1 MTSRLANDS
10 SVPRRTSEPM
20 RVGLDVTAMEAG
32 FKRHASRGIG
42 RYASELSSRLLDGS
56 GLPRHPDVTIAPF
69 RQTALRLPGWL
80 EGGVRLLG
88 EHRHVARQ
96 HLLFSGVF
104 ADSLAKRFDMLHFL
118 SQLDA
123 PAWCALP
130 YCVTVHDVI
139 PLVLADRHRQ
149 STAPL
154 REPWRRRLSL
164 GLEQKAIAGAAH
176 VVTVSHA
183 SARDIE
189 RLTTVS
195 AENISVVYNGVGAEF
210 FHPPQKPAEQIRAE
224 LKLPADRDI
233 ILYVGG
239 IDPRKNVL
247 GLISIFEQTC
257 QRALDSSGQP
267 TTNNAGRLPVLVI
280 AGDVKNDAHYKL
292 FRRRIEASPLRS
304 EIHEVGYVSDE
315 DLRSLLGT
323 TAVFAFPSLYEGFG
337 LPPLEACAAGV
348 PVVSSNRS
356 CLPEILGDGAVLCDP
371 EDHDSFSM
379 RLWEILSNPDHAKAV
394 SHRGIKHAR
403 NFTWDK
409 TAEGTLAVYER
420 LARQQTLRRPASS
433 SG

>member
-1 MTSRLANDS
+1 
-10 SVPRRTSEPM
+10 M
-20 RVGLDVTAMEAG
+20 RVGIDVTAMEVG

-42 RYASELSSRLLDGS
+42 RYASELSSRLLEGS
-56 GLPRHPDVTIAPF
+56 CLPRATDVTIAPF
-69 RQTALRLPGWL
+69 RQTALPLPGWL
-80 EGGVRLLG
+80 DSGVRLLG
-88 EHRHVARQ
+88 QHRHVARQ

-104 ADSLAKRFDMLHFL
+104 TDSLTKRFDMLHFL

-139 PLVLADRHRQ
+139 PLVLAERHH

-164 GLEQKAIAGAAH
+164 GLEQKAIAGATH

-195 AENISVVYNGVGAEF
+195 AENISVVYNGVGPEF
-210 FHPPQKPAEQIRAE
+210 FAPPRKPAHQIRAE
-224 LKLPADRDI
+224 LKLPADRDL

-239 IDPRKNVL
+239 IEPRKNVM

-257 QRALDSSGQP
+257 QGARGSSGQP
-267 TTNNAGRLPVLVI
+267 TTAPASTPPVLVI
-280 AGDVKNDAHYKL
+280 AGDVKNDAHYPAVHS
-292 FRRRIEASPLRS
+292 RIIASPMRPA
-304 EIHEVGYVSDE
+304 IHEVGYLSNE

-356 CLPEILGDGAVLCDP
+356 CMPEILGDGAILCDP
-371 EDHDSFSM
+371 EDQDTFSAN
-379 RLWEILSNPDHAKAV
+379 LWGILSNPDHAQAV
-394 SHRGIKHAR
+394 SRRGMEHAR
-403 NFTWDK
+403 TFTWDK
-409 TAEGTLAVYER
+409 SAEGTLAVYER
-420 LARQQTLRRPASS
+420 LARERHLRRPTHS

>member
-1 MTSRLANDS
+1 MFT
-10 SVPRRTSEPM
+10 
-20 RVGLDVTAMEAG
+20 
-32 FKRHASRGIG
+32 
-42 RYASELSSRLLDGS
+42 
-56 GLPRHPDVTIAPF
+56 
-69 RQTALRLPGWL
+69 
-80 EGGVRLLG
+80 
-88 EHRHVARQ
+88 
-96 HLLFSGVF
+96 
-104 ADSLAKRFDMLHFL
+104 DSLAKRFDMLHFL

-139 PLVLADRHRQ
+139 PLVLAERHH

-164 GLEQKAIAGAAH
+164 RLEQKAIAGAAH

-195 AENISVVYNGVGAEF
+195 AENISVVYNGVGPEF
-210 FHPPQKPAEQIRAE
+210 FAPPRKPAHQIRVE
-224 LKLPADRDI
+224 LKLPADRDL

-239 IDPRKNVL
+239 IDPRKNVM

-257 QRALDSSGQP
+257 RRALDSIEQP
-267 TTNNAGRLPVLVI
+267 TADNVGRLPVLVI
-280 AGDVKNDAHYKL
+280 AGDAKNDANYPAVQS
-292 FRRRIEASPLRS
+292 RINKSPMRTA
-304 EIHEVGYVSDE
+304 IHEIGYVSDE

-356 CLPEILGDGAVLCDP
+356 CMPEILGDGAILCDP
-371 EDHDSFSM
+371 EEHDTFSAS
-379 RLWEILSNPDHAKAV
+379 LWGILSNPDHAKAV
-394 SHRGIKHAR
+394 SHRGMEHAR

-420 LARQQTLRRPASS
+420 LAKERNLQSPANS

>member
-1 MTSRLANDS
+1 
-10 SVPRRTSEPM
+10 M
-20 RVGLDVTAMEAG
+20 RVGLDVTAIEVG

-56 GLPRHPDVTIAPF
+56 GPPTHPDVTIAPF
-69 RQTALRLPGWL
+69 RQTALPLPGWL
-80 EGGVRLLG
+80 ESGVRLLG

-96 HLLFSGVF
+96 HLLFSGIF

-139 PLVLADRHRQ
+139 PLVLAERHQ
-149 STAPL
+149 SNAPL

-195 AENISVVYNGVGAEF
+195 AENISVVYNGVGPEF
-210 FHPPQKPAEQIRAE
+210 FNPPQKPATQIRAE
-224 LKLPADRDI
+224 LKLPADRDL

-239 IDPRKNVL
+239 IDPRKNVM

-257 QRALDSSGQP
+257 QRALDSSGQR
-267 TTNNAGRLPVLVI
+267 TTDNAGRLPVLVI
-280 AGDVKNDAHYKL
+280 AGDTKNDTNYPAVQN
-292 FRRRIEASPLRS
+292 RIIASPMRS
-304 EIHEVGYVSDE
+304 EIYEIGYVSDE

-337 LPPLEACAAGV
+337 LPPLESCAAGV

-371 EDHDSFSM
+371 EDHDTFSAN
-379 RLWEILSNPDHAKAV
+379 LWDILSNPDHAKAV
-394 SHRGIKHAR
+394 SHRGMEHAR
-403 NFTWDK
+403 TFTWDK
-409 TAEGTLAVYER
+409 AAEGTLAVYER
-420 LARQQTLRRPASS
+420 LARPQTLRRQARS

>member
-1 MTSRLANDS
+1 
-10 SVPRRTSEPM
+10 M
-20 RVGLDVTAMEAG
+20 RVGLDITAMEVG

-42 RYASELSSRLLDGS
+42 RYASELSSRLLADA
-56 GLPRHPDVTIAPF
+56 GLPGHPDVTITPF

-80 EGGVRLLG
+80 ESGVRLLG

-96 HLLFSGVF
+96 HLLFSGMF
-104 ADSLAKRFDMLHFL
+104 TDSLAKRFDMLHFL

-139 PLVLADRHRQ
+139 PLVLAERHH

-164 GLEQKAIAGAAH
+164 RLEQKAIAGAAH

-195 AENISVVYNGVGAEF
+195 AENISVVYNGVGPEF
-210 FHPPQKPAEQIRAE
+210 FAPPRKPAHQIRVE
-224 LKLPADRDI
+224 LKLPADRDL

-239 IDPRKNVL
+239 IDPRKNVM

-257 QRALDSSGQP
+257 RRALDSIEQP
-267 TTNNAGRLPVLVI
+267 TADNVGRLPVLVI
-280 AGDVKNDAHYKL
+280 AGDAKNDANYPAVQS
-292 FRRRIEASPLRS
+292 RINKSPMRTA
-304 EIHEVGYVSDE
+304 IHEIGYVSDE

-356 CLPEILGDGAVLCDP
+356 CMPEILGDGAILCDP
-371 EDHDSFSM
+371 EEHDTFSAS
-379 RLWEILSNPDHAKAV
+379 LWGILSNPDHAKAV
-394 SHRGIKHAR
+394 SHRGMEHAR

-420 LARQQTLRRPASS
+420 LAKERNLQSPANS

>member
-1 MTSRLANDS
+1 
-10 SVPRRTSEPM
+10 M
-20 RVGLDVTAMEAG
+20 RVGLDITAMEVG

-42 RYASELSSRLLDGS
+42 RYASELSSRLVGAGPPD
-56 GLPRHPDVTIAPF
+56 HPDVTIAPF
-69 RQTALRLPGWL
+69 RQTALPLPGWL
-80 EGGVRLLG
+80 EAGVSLLG

-104 ADSLAKRFDMLHFL
+104 TDSLAKRFDMLHFL

-123 PAWCALP
+123 PACCALP

-139 PLVLADRHRQ
+139 PLVLAERHQ

-154 REPWRRRLSL
+154 REPWRRRISL

-189 RLTTVS
+189 RFTTVS
-195 AENISVVYNGVGAEF
+195 AENISVVYNGVGPEF
-210 FHPPQKPAEQIRAE
+210 FHPPQKPSTQIRAE
-224 LKLPADRDI
+224 LKLPADRDL

-239 IDPRKNVL
+239 IDPRKNVM

-257 QRALDSSGQP
+257 QRALASSGHS
-267 TTNNAGRLPVLVI
+267 TADNAGRLPVLVI
-280 AGDVKNDAHYKL
+280 AGDTKADENYWAL
-292 FRRRIEASPLRS
+292 RQRIEASPLRS
-304 EIHEVGYVSDE
+304 EIHDVGYLSDE

-371 EDHDSFSM
+371 EDHDTFSAN
-379 RLWEILSNPDHAKAV
+379 LWGILSNPDHAQAV
-394 SHRGIKHAR
+394 SRRGMEHAR
-403 NFTWDK
+403 TFTWDK

>member
-1 MTSRLANDS
+1 
-10 SVPRRTSEPM
+10 M
-20 RVGLDVTAMEAG
+20 RVGLDVTAMEVG

-42 RYASELSSRLLDGS
+42 RYATELSSRLLADTGPP
-56 GLPRHPDVTIAPF
+56 GHPDVTIAPF
-69 RQTALRLPGWL
+69 RQTALPLPGWL
-80 EGGVRLLG
+80 EAGVQLLG

-96 HLLFSGVF
+96 HMLFSGVF
-104 ADSLAKRFDMLHFL
+104 AGSLAKRFDMLHFL

-123 PAWCALP
+123 PASCVLP
-130 YCVTVHDVI
+130 YCMTVHDVI
-139 PLVLADRHRQ
+139 PLVLADLRG
-149 STAPL
+149 SSAPP

-164 GLEQKAIAGAAH
+164 RLEQKAIAGAAH

-195 AENISVVYNGVGAEF
+195 AENISVVYNGVGPEF
-210 FHPPQKPAEQIRAE
+210 FAPPRKPAQQIRAE
-224 LKLPADRDI
+224 LKLPADRDL

-239 IDPRKNVL
+239 IDPRKNVM

-257 QRALDSSGQP
+257 QRVLDSSGRP
-267 TTNNAGRLPVLVI
+267 TAAPASTLPILVI
-280 AGDVKNDAHYKL
+280 AGDVKNDAHYPAVHS
-292 FRRRIEASPLRS
+292 RIIASPMRS
-304 EIHEVGYVSDE
+304 EIHEVGYLSDE
-315 DLRSLLGT
+315 DLRALLGT

-356 CLPEILGDGAVLCDP
+356 CMPEILGDGAILCDP
-371 EDHDSFSM
+371 EDHVSFSAN
-379 RLWEILSNPDHAKAV
+379 LWGILSNPDHAQTF
-394 SHRGIKHAR
+394 SRRGMEHAR
-403 NFTWDK
+403 TFTWDK

-420 LARQQTLRRPASS
+420 LARQQALRRPASS

>member
-1 MTSRLANDS
+1 
-10 SVPRRTSEPM
+10 M
-20 RVGLDVTAMEAG
+20 RVGLDITAMEVG

-42 RYASELSSRLLDGS
+42 RYASELSSRLLADA
-56 GLPRHPDVTIAPF
+56 GLPGHPNVTIGPF
-69 RQTALRLPGWL
+69 RQTVLPLPGWL
-80 EGGVRLLG
+80 EAGVRLLG

-123 PAWCALP
+123 PAWCSLP

-139 PLVLADRHRQ
+139 PLVLAERHQ
-149 STAPL
+149 LNAPL
-154 REPWRRRLSL
+154 REPWRRRISL
-164 GLEQKAIAGAAH
+164 GLEQMAIAGAAH

-195 AENISVVYNGVGAEF
+195 AENISVVYNGVGPEF
-210 FHPPQKPAEQIRAE
+210 FAPPRKPAHQIRAE
-224 LKLPADRDI
+224 LHLPADRDL

-239 IDPRKNVL
+239 IDPRKNVM

-257 QRALDSSGQP
+257 QRAIDSSGQP
-267 TTNNAGRLPVLVI
+267 TTDIAGRLPVLVI
-280 AGDVKNDAHYKL
+280 AGDTKADENYWAL
-292 FRRRIEASPLRS
+292 RQRIEASPLRS
-304 EIHEVGYVSDE
+304 EIHEVGYLSDE

-356 CLPEILGDGAVLCDP
+356 CLPEILQDAAVLCDP
-371 EDHDSFSM
+371 EDHDTFSAN
-379 RLWEILSNPDHAKAV
+379 LWGILSNPDHAKAV
-394 SHRGIKHAR
+394 SRRGVEHAR
-403 NFTWDK
+403 TFTWDK

-420 LARQQTLRRPASS
+420 LAKVRKS
-433 SG
+433 

>member
-1 MTSRLANDS
+1 
-10 SVPRRTSEPM
+10 M
-20 RVGLDVTAMEAG
+20 RVGLDITAMEVG

-42 RYASELSSRLLDGS
+42 RYASELSSRLLADA
-56 GLPRHPDVTIAPF
+56 GLPEHPDVTIAPF
-69 RQTALRLPGWL
+69 RQTALPLPGWL
-80 EGGVRLLG
+80 ESGVKLLG

-104 ADSLAKRFDMLHFL
+104 ADSLANQFDTLHFL

-139 PLVLADRHRQ
+139 PLVLAERHQ

-154 REPWRRRLSL
+154 REPWRRRLSVR
-164 GLEQKAIAGAAH
+164 LEQKAIAGASH

-189 RLTTVS
+189 RLTALS
-195 AENISVVYNGVGAEF
+195 AENISVVYNGVGPEF
-210 FHPPQKPAEQIRAE
+210 FKPPRKPAEQIRAE
-224 LKLPADRDI
+224 LKLPADRDL

-239 IDPRKNVL
+239 IDPRKNVM

-257 QRALDSSGQP
+257 KRAIDSSGQR
-267 TTNNAGRLPVLVI
+267 TTDNAGRLPVLVI
-280 AGDVKNDAHYKL
+280 AGDVTNDAHYPAVQN
-292 FRRRIEASPLRS
+292 RIIASPMQS
-304 EIHEVGYVSDE
+304 EIYEVGYISDE
-315 DLRSLLGT
+315 NLRSLLRT
-323 TAVFAFPSLYEGFG
+323 TTVFAFPSLYEGFG

-348 PVVSSNRS
+348 AVVSSNRS

-371 EDHDSFSM
+371 EDHDTFSASV
-379 RLWEILSNPDHAKAV
+379 WGILSNPDHAQAV
-394 SHRGIKHAR
+394 SRRGMKHAR
-403 NFTWDK
+403 TFTWDK

-420 LARQQTLRRPASS
+420 LARQQKLRRPASS

>member
-1 MTSRLANDS
+1 MI
-10 SVPRRTSEPM
+10 EPM
-20 RVGLDVTAMEAG
+20 RVGLDVTAKEAG

-42 RYASELSSRLLDGS
+42 RYATELSSRLLGGS
-56 GLPRHPDVTIAPF
+56 SPPYSPDVTIDPF
-69 RQTALRLPGWL
+69 RQTALPLPGWL
-80 EGGVRLLG
+80 ESGVKLLG

-96 HLLFSGVF
+96 HMLFSGVF

-139 PLVLADRHRQ
+139 PLVLADQHQ
-149 STAPL
+149 TTAPL

-195 AENISVVYNGVGAEF
+195 AENISVVYNGVGPEF
-210 FHPPQKPAEQIRAE
+210 FAPPRKPAAQIRAE
-224 LKLPADRDI
+224 LRLPDDRDL

-239 IDPRKNVL
+239 IDPRKNVV

-257 QRALDSSGQP
+257 QRAIDSSGQP
-267 TTNNAGRLPVLVI
+267 TTDKAGRLPVLVI
-280 AGDVKNDAHYKL
+280 AGDTKADVNYAAL
-292 FRRRIEASPLRS
+292 RQRIEASPLRS
-304 EIHEVGYVSDE
+304 EIHEVGYLSDE
-315 DLRSLLGT
+315 DLGSLLGT

-356 CLPEILGDGAVLCDP
+356 CLPEILQDAAVLCDP
-371 EDHDSFSM
+371 EDHDTFSAS
-379 RLWEILSNPDHAKAV
+379 LWGILSNPDHAKAF
-394 SHRGIKHAR
+394 SHRGMEHAR

-409 TAEGTLAVYER
+409 TAEGTLAMYDR

>member
-1 MTSRLANDS
+1 
-10 SVPRRTSEPM
+10 M
-20 RVGLDVTAMEAG
+20 RVGLDITAMEVG

-42 RYASELSSRLLDGS
+42 RYASELSGRLLGGS
-56 GLPRHPDVTIAPF
+56 GPPRHPDVTITPF
-69 RQTALRLPGWL
+69 RQTALPLPGWL
-80 EGGVRLLG
+80 EAGVRLLG

-96 HLLFSGVF
+96 HLIFLGVF
-104 ADSLAKRFDMLHFL
+104 ADSLAKRFDVLHFL

-123 PAWCALP
+123 PAWCAVP

-139 PLVLADRHRQ
+139 PLTLAERHQ

-164 GLEQKAIAGAAH
+164 RLEQKAIAGAAH

-189 RLTTVS
+189 RLTAVS
-195 AENISVVYNGVGAEF
+195 AENISVVYNGVGPEF
-210 FHPPQKPAEQIRAE
+210 FNPPQKPATQIRAE
-224 LKLPADRDI
+224 LKLPADRSL

-239 IDPRKNVL
+239 IDPRKNVI

-257 QRALDSSGQP
+257 KRALDSRGQSSAAP
-267 TTNNAGRLPVLVI
+267 ASTLPALVI
-280 AGDVKNDAHYKL
+280 AGDVKNDANYAL
-292 FRRRIEASPLRS
+292 FRRRIEASPMRS
-304 EIHEVGYVSDE
+304 EIHEVGYLSDE

-348 PVVSSNRS
+348 PVVSSNCS
-356 CLPEILGDGAVLCDP
+356 CMPEILGDGAILCDP
-371 EDHDSFSM
+371 EDHDTFSAN
-379 RLWEILSNPDHAKAV
+379 LWGILSNPDHAQAI
-394 SHRGIKHAR
+394 SRRGMAHAR
-403 NFTWDK
+403 TFTWDK

-420 LARQQTLRRPASS
+420 LARERNLRRSARS

>member
-1 MTSRLANDS
+1 
-10 SVPRRTSEPM
+10 M
-20 RVGLDVTAMEAG
+20 RVGLDITAMEVG

-56 GLPRHPDVTIAPF
+56 GLTGHAGVTIAPF
-69 RQTALRLPGWL
+69 RQTALPLPGWL
-80 EGGVRLLG
+80 EGGVKLLG

-96 HLLFSGVF
+96 HLLFSGIF

-139 PLVLADRHRQ
+139 PLVLAERHQ
-149 STAPL
+149 STAPP

-176 VVTVSHA
+176 VMTDSHA

-189 RLTTVS
+189 RLTAVS
-195 AENISVVYNGVGAEF
+195 AENISVVYNGVGPEF
-210 FHPPQKPAEQIRAE
+210 FKPPQKPATQIRAE
-224 LKLPADRDI
+224 LKLPADRDL

-239 IDPRKNVL
+239 IDPRKNVM

-257 QRALDSSGQP
+257 KRALDSSVQR
-267 TTNNAGRLPVLVI
+267 TTDNAGRLPGLVI
-280 AGDVKNDAHYKL
+280 AGDAKNDANYPAVQN
-292 FRRRIEASPLRS
+292 RIIASPMRS
-304 EIHEVGYVSDE
+304 EIYEVGYVSDE

-356 CLPEILGDGAVLCDP
+356 CMPEILGDGAVLCDP
-371 EDHDSFSM
+371 EDHDSFSAS
-379 RLWEILSNPDHAKAV
+379 LWGILSNPDHAKAV
-394 SHRGIKHAR
+394 SHRGMEHAR
-403 NFTWDK
+403 TFTWDK
-409 TAEGTLAVYER
+409 TVESTLAVYDR
-420 LARQQTLRRPASS
+420 LAREQRLRRPARS

>member
-1 MTSRLANDS
+1 
-10 SVPRRTSEPM
+10 M
-20 RVGLDVTAMEAG
+20 RVGIDVTAMDVG

-42 RYASELSSRLLDGS
+42 RYASELSSRLLAHP
-56 GLPRHPDVTIAPF
+56 GLPDHPDVTIAPF
-69 RQTALRLPGWL
+69 RQTALSLPGWL

-96 HLLFSGVF
+96 HLLFSGIF
-104 ADSLAKRFDMLHFL
+104 ADSLAKRFEMLHFL

-139 PLVLADRHRQ
+139 PLVLAERHQ
-149 STAPL
+149 SNAPL

-189 RLTTVS
+189 RLTAVS
-195 AENISVVYNGVGAEF
+195 AENISVVYNGVGPEF
-210 FHPPQKPAEQIRAE
+210 SAPPRKPAEQIRAE
-224 LKLPADRDI
+224 LKLPADRSL

-239 IDPRKNVL
+239 IDPRKNVM

-257 QRALDSSGQP
+257 KRALDSRGQP
-267 TTNNAGRLPVLVI
+267 TTDTADGLPVLVI
-280 AGDVKNDAHYKL
+280 AGDAKNDANYPAVQN
-292 FRRRIEASPLRS
+292 RIIASPMRPA
-304 EIHEVGYVSDE
+304 IHEIGYVSDE

-371 EDHDSFSM
+371 EDHDTFSAN
-379 RLWEILSNPDHAKAV
+379 LWDILSNPDHAQTV
-394 SHRGIKHAR
+394 SHRGMEHAR
-403 NFTWDK
+403 TFTWDK
-409 TAEGTLAVYER
+409 AAEGTLAVYDR
-420 LARQQTLRRPASS
+420 LAREQTLRRPARS

>member
-1 MTSRLANDS
+1 
-10 SVPRRTSEPM
+10 M
-20 RVGLDVTAMEAG
+20 RVGLDVTAMEVG

-56 GLPRHPDVTIAPF
+56 GPPRHPDLTITPF
-69 RQTALRLPGWL
+69 RHTALPLPGWL
-80 EGGVRLLG
+80 ESGVKLLG

-139 PLVLADRHRQ
+139 PLVLTDRPG
-149 STAPL
+149 SGIPL
-154 REPWRRRLSL
+154 GQRWRRRLSL

-195 AENISVVYNGVGAEF
+195 AENISVVYNGVGPEF
-210 FHPPQKPAEQIRAE
+210 FSPPRKPAAQIRAE
-224 LKLPADRDI
+224 LKLPADRDL

-239 IDPRKNVL
+239 IDPRKNVM

-257 QRALDSSGQP
+257 RRALDSRGQP
-267 TTNNAGRLPVLVI
+267 TATPTSTLPVLVI
-280 AGDVKNDAHYKL
+280 AGDVKNDANYPTVQS
-292 FRRRIEASPLRS
+292 RIIASPMRQA
-304 EIHEVGYVSDE
+304 IHEIGYVSDE
-315 DLRSLLGT
+315 DLRALLGT

-356 CLPEILGDGAVLCDP
+356 CMPEILGDGAVLCDP
-371 EDHDSFSM
+371 EDHDAFSAS
-379 RLWEILSNPDHAKAV
+379 LWGILSNPDHAKAV
-394 SHRGIKHAR
+394 SRRGMAHAR

-420 LARQQTLRRPASS
+420 LARERTSRRLARS

>member
-1 MTSRLANDS
+1 
-10 SVPRRTSEPM
+10 M
-20 RVGLDVTAMEAG
+20 RVGLDITAMEPG
-32 FKRHASRGIG
+32 FKCHASRGIG
-42 RYASELSSRLLDGS
+42 RYASELSSRLLADA
-56 GLPRHPDVTIAPF
+56 GLPDYPDLTLTSF
-69 RQTALRLPGWL
+69 RQTALPLPGWL
-80 EGGVRLLG
+80 ASGVRLLG

-104 ADSLAKRFDMLHFL
+104 ADSLATRFDLLHFM

-123 PAWCALP
+123 PAWCAVP

-139 PLVLADRHRQ
+139 PLVLADRHQ
-149 STAPL
+149 TNAPL
-154 REPWRRRLSL
+154 REPWRRRFSL

-176 VVTVSHA
+176 VVTGSHA

-189 RLTTVS
+189 RLTTVR
-195 AENISVVYNGVGAEF
+195 AENISVVYNGVGPEF
-210 FHPPQKPAEQIRAE
+210 FAPPRKPAQQIRAE
-224 LKLPADRDI
+224 LHLPADRDL

-239 IDPRKNVL
+239 IDPRKNVE

-257 QRALDSSGQP
+257 QRALDSRGPSSADP
-267 TTNNAGRLPVLVI
+267 ASTLPALVI
-280 AGDVKNDAHYKL
+280 AGDVKNDAHYPVVQ
-292 FRRRIEASPLRS
+292 RRILASPMRTA
-304 EIHEVGYVSDE
+304 IHEIGYVSDE

-371 EDHDSFSM
+371 EDHDAFSAT
-379 RLWEILSNPDHAKAV
+379 LWGILSNPDHARAV
-394 SHRGIKHAR
+394 SRMGMENAR
-403 NFTWDK
+403 TFTWEK

-420 LARQQTLRRPASS
+420 LAKHGARRRPAGS

>member
-1 MTSRLANDS
+1 
-10 SVPRRTSEPM
+10 M
-20 RVGLDVTAMEAG
+20 RVGLDSTAMEVG

-42 RYASELSSRLLDGS
+42 RYASELSSRLLADAGPP
-56 GLPRHPDVTIAPF
+56 GHPDVTIAPF
-69 RQTALRLPGWL
+69 GQTALPLPGWL

-139 PLVLADRHRQ
+139 PLALAERHQ

-164 GLEQKAIAGAAH
+164 RLEQKAIAGAAH
-176 VVTVSHA
+176 VLTVSNA

-189 RLTTVS
+189 RLTAVS
-195 AENISVVYNGVGAEF
+195 AENISVVYNGVGPEF
-210 FHPPQKPAEQIRAE
+210 FAPPRKPAQQIRAE
-224 LKLPADRDI
+224 LKLPADRDL

-239 IDPRKNVL
+239 IDPRKNVM

-257 QRALDSSGQP
+257 QRAIDSSGQL
-267 TTNNAGRLPVLVI
+267 TSENAGRLPVLVI
-280 AGDVKNDAHYKL
+280 AGDAKNDANYAF

-315 DLRSLLGT
+315 NLRSLLGT
-323 TAVFAFPSLYEGFG
+323 TSVFAFPSLYEGFG
-337 LPPLEACAAGV
+337 LPPLESCAAGV

-371 EDHDSFSM
+371 EDHDTFSAN
-379 RLWEILSNPDHAKAV
+379 LWGILSNPDHAQAV
-394 SHRGIKHAR
+394 SRRGMEHAR
-403 NFTWDK
+403 TFTWDK
-409 TAEGTLAVYER
+409 TADGTLAVYER
-420 LARQQTLRRPASS
+420 LARARKLRRPAGC

>member
-1 MTSRLANDS
+1 
-10 SVPRRTSEPM
+10 M
-20 RVGLDVTAMEAG
+20 RVGLDITAMEVG

-42 RYASELSSRLLDGS
+42 RYASELSSRLLADAAPPCHRG
-56 GLPRHPDVTIAPF
+56 VTIAPF
-69 RQTALRLPGWL
+69 RQTALPLPGWI

-96 HLLFSGVF
+96 HMLFSGVF

-149 STAPL
+149 STAPV

-195 AENISVVYNGVGAEF
+195 AENISVVYNGVGPDF
-210 FHPPQKPAEQIRAE
+210 FALPRKQAPQIRAE
-224 LKLPADRDI
+224 FHLPADRDI

-257 QRALDSSGQP
+257 QRALDSNGQP

-280 AGDVKNDAHYKL
+280 AGDTKVDENYGAL
-292 FRRRIEASPLRS
+292 RRRIEASPMRS
-304 EIHEVGYVSDE
+304 EIHEVGYLSDE

-323 TAVFAFPSLYEGFG
+323 TTVFAFPSLYEGFG

-356 CLPEILGDGAVLCDP
+356 CLPEILQDAAVLCDP
-371 EDHDSFSM
+371 EDHDTFSAS
-379 RLWEILSNPDHAKAV
+379 LWDILSNPNHAKAV
-394 SHRGIKHAR
+394 SHRGTEHAR
-403 NFTWDK
+403 TFTWDK
-409 TAEGTLAVYER
+409 TAEGTLAVYEH
-420 LARQQTLRRPASS
+420 LARQQTLQRPASS
-433 SG
+433 FG

>member
-1 MTSRLANDS
+1 M
-10 SVPRRTSEPM
+10 SESM
-20 RVGLDVTAMEAG
+20 RVGLDVTAMEVG

-42 RYASELSSRLLDGS
+42 RYASELSSRLLTGS
-56 GLPRHPDVTIAPF
+56 GLPAHSDVTVAPF
-69 RQTALRLPGWL
+69 RQTALPLPGWL
-80 EGGVRLLG
+80 EAGVKLLG

-96 HLLFSGVF
+96 HLLFSGMF
-104 ADSLAKRFDMLHFL
+104 ADSLANRFEMLHFL

-139 PLVLADRHRQ
+139 PLVFAERDQ
-149 STAPL
+149 STTPL

-164 GLEQKAIAGAAH
+164 RLEQKAIAGAAH

-195 AENISVVYNGVGAEF
+195 AENISVVYNGVGPEF
-210 FHPPQKPAEQIRAE
+210 FKPPRKPAHQIRAE
-224 LKLPADRDI
+224 LHLPADRDL

-239 IDPRKNVL
+239 IDPRKNVM

-257 QRALDSSGQP
+257 KRAIDSRGQP
-267 TTNNAGRLPVLVI
+267 TTDNAGRLPVLVI
-280 AGDVKNDAHYKL
+280 AGDVKNDANYPA
-292 FRRRIEASPLRS
+292 FRRRIVASPMRP
-304 EIHEVGYVSDE
+304 EIHEVGYLPNE
-315 DLRSLLGT
+315 DLCSLLGT

-356 CLPEILGDGAVLCDP
+356 CLPEILGEGAILCDP
-371 EDHDSFSM
+371 EDHDTFSAN
-379 RLWEILSNPDHAKAV
+379 LWGILSNPDHAQAV
-394 SHRGIKHAR
+394 SRRGMENAR
-403 NFTWDK
+403 TFTWDK

-420 LARQQTLRRPASS
+420 LAKERKSRRPASS

>member
-1 MTSRLANDS
+1 
-10 SVPRRTSEPM
+10 M
-20 RVGLDVTAMEAG
+20 RVGLDVTAKEVG

-42 RYASELSSRLLDGS
+42 RYASELSSRLLADVGR
-56 GLPRHPDVTIAPF
+56 PDHPDVTIAPF
-69 RQTALRLPGWL
+69 RQTALPLPGWFKS
-80 EGGVRLLG
+80 GMTLLG

-96 HLLFSGVF
+96 HLLFSGMF
-104 ADSLAKRFDMLHFL
+104 ADSLVKRFDMLHFL

-123 PAWCALP
+123 PAWCAVP

-139 PLVLADRHRQ
+139 PLVLAERHQ

-164 GLEQKAIAGAAH
+164 RLEQKAIAGAAH
-176 VVTVSHA
+176 VVTVSQS

-195 AENISVVYNGVGAEF
+195 AEHISVVYNGVGPEF
-210 FHPPQKPAEQIRAE
+210 FNPPQKPASQIRAE
-224 LKLPADRDI
+224 LHLPADRNL

-239 IDPRKNVL
+239 IDPSKNVM

-257 QRALDSSGQP
+257 KRALDSSGQP
-267 TTNNAGRLPVLVI
+267 TTDNAGRLPVLVI
-280 AGDVKNDAHYKL
+280 AGDAKNDANYPAVQN
-292 FRRRIEASPLRS
+292 RIIASPMRS
-304 EIHEVGYVSDE
+304 EIYEVGYVSDE

-323 TAVFAFPSLYEGFG
+323 TSVFAFPSLYEGFG

-371 EDHDSFSM
+371 EDHDTFSAS
-379 RLWEILSNPDHAKAV
+379 LWSILSNPDHAQAV
-394 SHRGIKHAR
+394 GHRGMEHAR

-409 TAEGTLAVYER
+409 AAEGTLAVYER
-420 LARQQTLRRPASS
+420 LARERYVRRQARS

>member
-1 MTSRLANDS
+1 
-10 SVPRRTSEPM
+10 M
-20 RVGLDVTAMEAG
+20 RVGLDSTAMEVG

-56 GLPRHPDVTIAPF
+56 GSPGHPDVTIAPF
-69 RQTALRLPGWL
+69 RQTALPLPGWL
-80 EGGVRLLG
+80 EGGVKLLG

-139 PLVLADRHRQ
+139 PLVLAERHQ

-154 REPWRRRLSL
+154 REPWRRRISL
-164 GLEQKAIAGAAH
+164 RLEQKAIAGAAH
-176 VVTVSHA
+176 VVTVSQA

-189 RLTTVS
+189 RLTAVS
-195 AENISVVYNGVGAEF
+195 AENISVVYNGVGPEF
-210 FHPPQKPAEQIRAE
+210 FSPPQKPATQIRAE
-224 LKLPADRDI
+224 LKLPADRDL

-239 IDPRKNVL
+239 VDPRKNVM

-257 QRALDSSGQP
+257 KRALDSSGQR
-267 TTNNAGRLPVLVI
+267 TTDNAGRLPVLVI
-280 AGDVKNDAHYKL
+280 AGDAKNDANYPAVQN
-292 FRRRIEASPLRS
+292 RIIASPMRS
-304 EIHEVGYVSDE
+304 EIYEVGYVSDE

-403 NFTWDK
+403 TFTWDK
-409 TAEGTLAVYER
+409 AAEGTLAVYER
-420 LARQQTLRRPASS
+420 LAREQTLRRPVRS

>member
-1 MTSRLANDS
+1 
-10 SVPRRTSEPM
+10 M
-20 RVGLDVTAMEAG
+20 RVGLDVTAMEVG

-56 GLPRHPDVTIAPF
+56 GLPGHAGVTIAPF
-69 RQTALRLPGWL
+69 RQTALPLPGWL
-80 EGGVRLLG
+80 EAGVRLLG

-139 PLVLADRHRQ
+139 PLVLADRRG
-149 STAPL
+149 SGVPL
-154 REPWRRRLSL
+154 GLPWRRRLSL

-189 RLTTVS
+189 RLTAVS
-195 AENISVVYNGVGAEF
+195 TENISVVYNGVGPEF

-224 LKLPADRDI
+224 LKLPADRDL

-239 IDPRKNVL
+239 IDPRKNVM

-257 QRALDSSGQP
+257 KRALDSSGQR
-267 TTNNAGRLPVLVI
+267 TTDNAGRLPVLVI
-280 AGDVKNDAHYKL
+280 AGDAKNDANYPAVQN
-292 FRRRIEASPLRS
+292 RIIASPMRS
-304 EIHEVGYVSDE
+304 EIYEIGYVSDE

-323 TAVFAFPSLYEGFG
+323 TTVFAFPSLYEGFG
-337 LPPLEACAAGV
+337 LPPLESCAAGV

-356 CLPEILGDGAVLCDP
+356 CMPEILADGAVLCDP

-394 SHRGIKHAR
+394 SHRGMEHAR
-403 NFTWDK
+403 TFTWDK

-420 LARQQTLRRPASS
+420 LAREQTLRRPARS

>member
-1 MTSRLANDS
+1 MTTQSPNELRIGS
-10 SVPRRTSEPM
+10 GMTKPIG
-20 RVGLDVTAMEAG
+20 VGLDVTAMEAG

-42 RYASELSSRLLDGS
+42 RYASELSSRLLADAAPPCHRG
-56 GLPRHPDVTIAPF
+56 VTIAPF
-69 RQTALRLPGWL
+69 RQTSLPLPGWL
-80 EGGVRLLG
+80 EAGVRLLG

-96 HLLFSGVF
+96 HMLFSGVF
-104 ADSLAKRFDMLHFL
+104 TDSLSKRFDMLHFL

-139 PLVLADRHRQ
+139 PLVLAERHQ

-164 GLEQKAIAGAAH
+164 RLEQKAIAGAAH
-176 VVTVSHA
+176 VVTVSQA

-189 RLTTVS
+189 RLTAVS
-195 AENISVVYNGVGAEF
+195 AEDISVVYNGVGLDF
-210 FHPPQKPAEQIRAE
+210 FAPPRKPAAQIRE
-224 LKLPADRDI
+224 EMKLPADRDL

-239 IDPRKNVL
+239 IDPRKNVM

-257 QRALDSSGQP
+257 QRAIDSRGQSTAAP
-267 TTNNAGRLPVLVI
+267 TSPLPVLVI
-280 AGDVKNDAHYKL
+280 AGDVKNDANYPA
-292 FRRRIEASPLRS
+292 FRRRIEASPMRS
-304 EIHEVGYVSDE
+304 EIHEVGYLSDE

-323 TAVFAFPSLYEGFG
+323 TAVFAFSSLYEGFG

-371 EDHDSFSM
+371 EDHDTFSAS
-379 RLWEILSNPDHAKAV
+379 LWGILSNPDHAKAV
-394 SHRGIKHAR
+394 SHRGMEHAR
-403 NFTWDK
+403 TFTWDK
-409 TAEGTLAVYER
+409 AAEGTLAVYER
-420 LARQQTLRRPASS
+420 LAREQTLRRPASS

>member
-1 MTSRLANDS
+1 
-10 SVPRRTSEPM
+10 M
-20 RVGLDVTAMEAG
+20 RVGLDITAMEVG

-42 RYASELSSRLLDGS
+42 RYASELSSRLLTGS
-56 GLPRHPDVTIAPF
+56 VLPAHPDVTVAPF
-69 RQTALRLPGWL
+69 RQTALSLRGWL
-80 EGGVRLLG
+80 ESGVNLLG

-123 PAWCALP
+123 PAWCSLP

-139 PLVLADRHRQ
+139 PLVLAERYQ

-164 GLEQKAIAGAAH
+164 VLEQKAIADAAH

-195 AENISVVYNGVGAEF
+195 AENISVVYNGVGPEF
-210 FHPPQKPAEQIRAE
+210 FAPPRKSASQIRAE
-224 LKLPADRDI
+224 LHLPADRDL
-233 ILYVGG
+233 ILYIGG
-239 IDPRKNVL
+239 IDPRKNVM

-257 QRALDSSGQP
+257 QRAVASSGHSTVAP
-267 TTNNAGRLPVLVI
+267 ASTPPVLVI
-280 AGDVKNDAHYKL
+280 AGDVTNDTNYPAV
-292 FRRRIEASPLRS
+292 RNRIIASPLRKA
-304 EIHEVGYVSDE
+304 IHEIGYVSDE

-371 EDHDSFSM
+371 EDHDSFSAS
-379 RLWEILSNPDHAKAV
+379 LWGILSNPDHAQAV
-394 SHRGIKHAR
+394 RRRGMEHAR
-403 NFTWDK
+403 TFTWDK
-409 TAEGTLAVYER
+409 TAEETLAVYER

>member
-1 MTSRLANDS
+1 
-10 SVPRRTSEPM
+10 M
-20 RVGLDVTAMEAG
+20 RVGLDVTAMEVG

-42 RYASELSSRLLDGS
+42 RYASELSSRLLAHPGPPD
-56 GLPRHPDVTIAPF
+56 RPDVTIAPF
-69 RQTALRLPGWL
+69 RQTALPLPGWL
-80 EGGVRLLG
+80 ESGVNLLG

-104 ADSLAKRFDMLHFL
+104 ADSLAKQFDMLHFL

-123 PAWCALP
+123 PASCTVP

-139 PLVLADRHRQ
+139 PLVFAERHQ

-195 AENISVVYNGVGAEF
+195 AENISVVYNGVGPEF
-210 FHPPQKPAEQIRAE
+210 FAPPRKPAQQIRAE
-224 LKLPADRDI
+224 LKLPADRDL

-239 IDPRKNVL
+239 IDPRKNVM

-267 TTNNAGRLPVLVI
+267 TAAPASTPPVLVI
-280 AGDVKNDAHYKL
+280 AGDVTNDAHYPAVKS
-292 FRRRIEASPLRS
+292 RIIASPMRKA
-304 EIHEVGYVSDE
+304 IHEIGYVSDE

-348 PVVSSNRS
+348 PVVSSDRS

-371 EDHDSFSM
+371 EDHDAFSAS
-379 RLWEILSNPDHAKAV
+379 LWDILSNPDHAQAV
-394 SHRGIKHAR
+394 SRRGMEHAR
-403 NFTWDK
+403 AFTWDK
-409 TAEGTLAVYER
+409 TAAETLAVYER
-420 LARQQTLRRPASS
+420 LAKQGALRRPASS

>member
-1 MTSRLANDS
+1 
-10 SVPRRTSEPM
+10 M
-20 RVGLDVTAMEAG
+20 RVGLDITAMEVG

-42 RYASELSSRLLDGS
+42 RYASELSSRLLADAG
-56 GLPRHPDVTIAPF
+56 PPAHPDVTIAPF
-69 RQTALRLPGWL
+69 RQTALPLPGWL
-80 EGGVRLLG
+80 EGGVKLLG

-104 ADSLAKRFDMLHFL
+104 ADSLAKRFDLLHFL

-139 PLVLADRHRQ
+139 PLVLAERHQ

-154 REPWRRRLSL
+154 QEPWRRRLSL
-164 GLEQKAIAGAAH
+164 RLEQKAIAGAAH
-176 VVTVSHA
+176 VLTVSQA

-189 RLTTVS
+189 RLTAVS
-195 AENISVVYNGVGAEF
+195 AENISVVYNGVGPEF
-210 FHPPQKPAEQIRAE
+210 FKPPRKPATQIRAE
-224 LKLPADRDI
+224 LKLPADREI

-239 IDPRKNVL
+239 IDPRKNVI

-257 QRALDSSGQP
+257 QRALGSRGQSSAAP
-267 TTNNAGRLPVLVI
+267 TSTLPVLVI
-280 AGDVKNDAHYKL
+280 AGDVKNDAHYPAVQS
-292 FRRRIEASPLRS
+292 RIIASPMRQAIY
-304 EIHEVGYVSDE
+304 EIGYVSNE

-356 CLPEILGDGAVLCDP
+356 CLPEILQDAAVLCDP
-371 EDHDSFSM
+371 EDHDTFSAN
-379 RLWEILSNPDHAKAV
+379 LWGVLSNPDHAKAV
-394 SHRGIKHAR
+394 SRTGMVHAR
-403 NFTWDK
+403 TFTWDK

-420 LARQQTLRRPASS
+420 LAREQTLRRSARS

>member
-1 MTSRLANDS
+1 
-10 SVPRRTSEPM
+10 M

-42 RYASELSSRLLDGS
+42 RYASELSSRLLADA
-56 GLPRHPDVTIAPF
+56 GLPGHPAVTTAPF
-69 RQTALRLPGWL
+69 RQTALPLPGWL
-80 EGGVRLLG
+80 ESGVRLLG

-96 HLLFSGVF
+96 HLLFSGIF

-139 PLVLADRHRQ
+139 PLVLAERHQ
-149 STAPL
+149 SNAPL
-154 REPWRRRLSL
+154 REPWRRRISL
-164 GLEQKAIAGAAH
+164 RLEQMAIAGAAH

-189 RLTTVS
+189 RLTAVS
-195 AENISVVYNGVGAEF
+195 AENISVVYNGVGPEF
-210 FHPPQKPAEQIRAE
+210 FRPPRKPAHQIRAE
-224 LKLPADRDI
+224 LKLPFDRDL

-239 IDPRKNVL
+239 IDPRKNVM
-247 GLISIFEQTC
+247 GLISICEQTC
-257 QRALDSSGQP
+257 KRALGSSGQR
-267 TTNNAGRLPVLVI
+267 TTDNAGRLPVLVI
-280 AGDVKNDAHYKL
+280 AGDVKHDAHYPAVHS
-292 FRRRIEASPLRS
+292 RIIASPMRS
-304 EIHEVGYVSDE
+304 EIYEVGYVSNE

-371 EDHDSFSM
+371 EDHDTFSAN
-379 RLWEILSNPDHAKAV
+379 LWDILSNPDHAKAV

-403 NFTWDK
+403 TFTWDK

-420 LARQQTLRRPASS
+420 LAREQTLRRPARS

>member
-1 MTSRLANDS
+1 
-10 SVPRRTSEPM
+10 M

-42 RYASELSSRLLDGS
+42 RYASELSSRLLPGS
-56 GLPRHPDVTIAPF
+56 GPPRHPDLTIAPF
-69 RQTALRLPGWL
+69 RQTALPLPGWL
-80 EGGVRLLG
+80 EGGVSLLG

-139 PLVLADRHRQ
+139 PLVLAERHQ

-154 REPWRRRLSL
+154 QEPWRRRISL
-164 GLEQKAIAGAAH
+164 RLEQKAIAGAAH
-176 VVTVSHA
+176 VVTVSQA

-189 RLTTVS
+189 RLTAVS
-195 AENISVVYNGVGAEF
+195 AENISVVYNGVGPEF
-210 FHPPQKPAEQIRAE
+210 FNLPQKPAAQIRGE
-224 LKLPADRDI
+224 LKLPFDRDL

-239 IDPRKNVL
+239 IDPRKNVM

-257 QRALDSSGQP
+257 KRALDSSGQP
-267 TTNNAGRLPVLVI
+267 TTDNAGRLPVLVI
-280 AGDVKNDAHYKL
+280 AGDAKNDANYPAVQN
-292 FRRRIEASPLRS
+292 RIIASPMRS

-337 LPPLEACAAGV
+337 LPPLESCAAGV

-356 CLPEILGDGAVLCDP
+356 CMPEILEGGAVLCDP

-394 SHRGIKHAR
+394 SHRGMEHAR
-403 NFTWDK
+403 TFTWDK

-420 LARQQTLRRPASS
+420 LARQQRLRRQARS